1 MSAGFSRRL
10 LVAQVVDDSP
20 CRGVYS
26 PIKPRFCSR
35 GAAAGWRGDQHAAN
49 KINLSIQATF
59 LEIFP
64 NTTNDPEVMTERDE
78 TSNQH

>member
-10 LVAQVVDDSP
+10 LVAQVVDDS
-20 CRGVYS
+20 RGVYS
-26 PIKPRFCSR
+26 PIKPRFWSR

-64 NTTNDPEVMTERDE
+64 NTTNADPEVMTERDE